1 MKTLKDC
8 IKDCI
13 KEHIN
18 ESVWDIEDNVESDNK
33 EFVIDDVKKFIE
45 DNYNNISR
53 YCEFIFDDKRG
64 KYIVNCKQSVRFESE
79 EEYLTNGLFEWGEV
93 GRYFHCRGCENLKS
107 LEGAPERVEWQF
119 NCELCPN
126 LETLKGGPKYVGGY
140 FDCSK
145 CPKLTTLE
153 GSPEKVDGEFSCS
166 DCIGLKSL
174 KGAPEIM
181 KNGGFDCSHCPN
193 LESLEGA
200 PKKIGGIFTKK
211 SRSFF
216 NCSYCHKLENLKGAP
231 KEVGGNFYCEGPNL
245 LSLDGIGK
253 VKGKIIS
260 RFLISHK
267 KTS

>member
-79 EEYLTNGLFEWGEV
+79 EEYLTNGLFEWGDV
-93 GRYFHCRGCENLKS
+93 SRYFHCRGCENLKS
-107 LEGAPERVEWQF
+107 LE
-119 NCELCPN
+119 
-126 LETLKGGPKYVGGY
+126 
-140 FDCSK
+140 
-145 CPKLTTLE
+145 
-153 GSPEKVDGEFSCS
+153 
-166 DCIGLKSL
+166 
-174 KGAPEIM
+174 
-181 KNGGFDCSHCPN
+181 
-193 LESLEGA
+193 
-200 PKKIGGIFTKK
+200 
-211 SRSFF
+211 
-216 NCSYCHKLENLKGAP
+216 GAP